1 MFEWNGRGLSIGDL
15 HVTAPIV
22 QGGMGVGISGYRL
35 AAAVANEG
43 GIGVISAVGLG
54 YMGKTLE
61 DEGLRALAKAG
72 TEVRNITAM
81 RQEVRRARALTRGV
95 IGVNIMVAITEFMEM
110 AKAAVEEGVD
120 VIFAGAGLPLNLPK
134 VLTEGSHTKLVP
146 IVSSAKAAKLIAK
159 RWMTTYGYAPDGFVL
174 EGPKAGGHLG
184 FSREQIDDPA
194 YQLEA
199 LVGPVVEEAR
209 RIGEEAGKTIP
220 VIAGGGIFTGED
232 IADML
237 DRGASGVQMATRF
250 VATEECDADTAF
262 KQAYVNCKKEDIGI
276 ITSPVGLPGRA
287 LINTFLKEAKEGLRH
302 PKNCP
307 RHCITTCKGMEAPYC
322 ISSALINACFG
333 KLNSGFAFIGANGYR
348 VDRITTVHELF
359 EELGEGFRR
368 AQAAKNG
375 QAVL

>member
-61 DEGLRALAKAG
+61 DEGLKALAKAG

-81 RQEVRRARALTRGV
+81 RQEVRRARALTKGV

-184 FSREQIDDPA
+184 FSREQIDDPD

-220 VIAGGGIFTGED
+220 VIAGGGLFTGED

-237 DRGASGVQMATRF
+237 DRGASGVQMAS
-250 VATEECDADTAF
+250 ATGKICLSEMNE
-262 KQAYVNCKKEDIGI
+262 
-276 ITSPVGLPGRA
+276 TS
-287 LINTFLKEAKEGLRH
+287 TLK
-302 PKNCP
+302 
-307 RHCITTCKGMEAPYC
+307 
-322 ISSALINACFG
+322 NATG
-333 KLNSGFAFIGANGYR
+333 SVRSSGFTLRMFVLSILMTRAS
-348 VDRITTVHELF
+348 V
-359 EELGEGFRR
+359 RR
-368 AQAAKNG
+368 LHASWP
-375 QAVL
+375 